1 MNAGIRTIVVGL
13 GDLHDPDPHLA
24 PAIQFAESIG
34 ALVFVVHA
42 FHPPDPAP
50 YPYPDVSVFSP
61 EVMEQYYAGV
71 RRDLEEVVGK
81 LSKSGRV
88 ETRAVPAPAA
98 AGLLE
103 VADEVGA
110 DLVVVGATRRGAV
123 ARTLLGTT
131 AQRVARG
138 AHAPVLV
145 IRREGAPLPRRI
157 LLTAD
162 LSEHSAAV
170 QGRALELIDQIGT
183 SSDAAIRALMAIGYD
198 IPISTP
204 LDQSGLMKLAREQL
218 DAFIDQLA
226 SPRVI
231 SDRKVRRGD
240 PVDEIVAEAAQ
251 WEADLVVVGTHG
263 RKGPSRFLIGSVAEG
278 VLRRVEC
285 NVLVIPRAA
294 VTPDSEEDR

>member
-13 GDLHDPDPHLA
+13 GDLRDPDPHLA
-24 PAIQFAESIG
+24 PAIELAESVG
-34 ALVFVVHA
+34 ATVHVVHA

-61 EVMEQYYAGV
+61 EVMNQYYAGV
-71 RRDLEEVVGK
+71 RRDLDAEVGK
-81 LSKSGRV
+81 HPTSGRV
-88 ETRAVPAPAA
+88 ETHAVQAPAA
-98 AGLLE
+98 AGLLD

-110 DLVVVGATRRGAV
+110 DLLVVGATRRGAI
-123 ARTLLGTT
+123 ARTVLGTT

-138 AHAPVLV
+138 ASIPVLV
-145 IRREGAPLPRRI
+145 IRREGTPRPRRI
-157 LLTAD
+157 LMTAD
-162 LSEHSAAV
+162 LSEHSSAV
-170 QGRALELIDQIGT
+170 QVRALELIDRLGT
-183 SSDAAIRALMAIGYD
+183 EEDAEIRALMAIGYD

-218 DAFIDQLA
+218 DAFIEQLGA
-226 SPRVI
+226 RREI
-231 SDRKVRRGD
+231 ADRKVRRGD

-263 RKGPSRFLIGSVAEG
+263 RRGPSRFLIGSVAEG

-294 VTPDSEEDR
+294 VTPATEEDR